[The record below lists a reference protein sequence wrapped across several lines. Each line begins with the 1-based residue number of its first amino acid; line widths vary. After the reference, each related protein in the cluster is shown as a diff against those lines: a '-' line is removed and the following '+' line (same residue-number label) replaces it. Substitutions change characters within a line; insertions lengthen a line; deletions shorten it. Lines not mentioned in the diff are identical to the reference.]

1 MTPDL
6 FLGIDL
12 GTSGCRAVAIDA
24 LGEARAEAAV
34 DLPPPLRQNGASE
47 QDPALWWEA
56 LLEVLRLV
64 AGHIDPATVRALAVD
79 GTSATLLL
87 TDAAGAPLGPALMYD
102 DARARAEAARIAA
115 VAPPDSGAYGPSSA
129 LAKLLHL
136 QDRAGMRA
144 ARHALHQADWI
155 AGRLCGTYGLGDE
168 NNGLK
173 LGYDAVERRWPDWLD
188 RLGVRR
194 ELLPRV
200 VPPGR
205 VLGTLRDEAVRRL
218 GYREELRVV
227 AGTTD
232 SVAAFLA
239 ASSGGGAMETG
250 TAVTSLG
257 STLVLK
263 VLTERPL
270 FAPEFG
276 VYSHRLGDRWLAGG
290 ASNSGGRVLRHFFS
304 QAELDALTP
313 RLDPGCP
320 TGLEYYPLTAPGE
333 RFPHSDPAW
342 PPRLTPRP
350 ADDVVFFQA
359 MLEGIAR
366 IEAEGYRRLAKLGA
380 PYPTAVSTVG
390 GGARNAAWTAIR
402 RERLGVP
409 LRPARSEQAC
419 HGAARLARGA
429 VTGNSDA

>member
-1 MTPDL
+1 MRSDL
-6 FLGIDL
+6 FLGIDF
-12 GTSGCRAVAIDA
+12 GTSGCRATVIDGA
-24 LGEARAEAAV
+24 GKPRAGAEME
-34 DLPPPLRQNGASE
+34 LPPPRRMEGRSE

-87 TDAAGAPLGPALMYD
+87 TDAAGAPLGPALMYN
-102 DARARAEAARIAA
+102 DARGRAESTRIAGI
-115 VAPPDSGAYGPSSA
+115 APADCGAHGPTSA

-136 QDRAGMRA
+136 QERPESRA

-155 AGRLCGTYGLGDE
+155 AGRLCGEYGLSDE
-168 NNGLK
+168 NNCLK
-173 LGYDAVERRWPDWLD
+173 LGYDAAARRWPDWLD

-205 VLGTLRDEAVRRL
+205 VLGTLRDGAVRRL
-218 GYREELRVV
+218 GYTADLRIV

-239 ASSGGGAMETG
+239 TGAQETG

-263 VLTERPL
+263 LLTERPL

-290 ASNSGGRVLRHFFS
+290 ASNSGGKVLRHYFS
-304 QAELDALTP
+304 QAGLDALTP
-313 RLDPGCP
+313 RLDPQHP
-320 TGLEYYPLTAPGE
+320 TGLEYYPLVTPGE
-333 RFPHSDPAW
+333 RFPHGDPAW

-350 ADDVVFFQA
+350 ADDAVFFQA

-366 IEAEGYRRLAKLGA
+366 IEAEGYRLLAGLGA
-380 PYPTAVSTVG
+380 PYPHTVLTVG
-390 GGARNAAWTAIR
+390 GGARNAAWTRIR
-402 RERLGVP
+402 QDRLGVP
-409 LRPARSEQAC
+409 LRAARSEQAC
-419 HGAARLARGA
+419 HGAARLAREA
-429 VTGNSDA
+429 FIATAERETP